1 MGITNSTLVQLKSN
15 SLGNYSATM
24 MKIIL
29 ALSLLVAVATA
40 AMVGGVSDYKTDLN
54 DPLVKFAMTEINNYY
69 LGKGDNNARTA
80 VSLISATKQVAG
92 MLYTYTI
99 QVTDGTNTERCAVT
113 VWSRSWLSGADATQ
127 LSGEPQCQ

>member
-1 MGITNSTLVQLKSN
+1 
-15 SLGNYSATM
+15 M

-80 VSLISATKQVAG
+80 VSLISATKQVVAG

>member
-1 MGITNSTLVQLKSN
+1 MGIQILTLSLWNNHIIRSTSK
-15 SLGNYSATM
+15 M

-40 AMVGGVSDYKTDLN
+40 AGRAGGVSEYSTDLN
-54 DPLVKFAMTEINNYY
+54 DPNVKFAMTAINNYY

-80 VSLISATKQVAG
+80 VKLISATKQVVAG

-99 QVTDGTNTERCAVT
+99 QVSDGTNTENCAVT
-113 VWSRSWLSGADATQ
+113 VWSRAWLSGPEATQ
-127 LSGEPQCQ
+127 LSGDPQC